1 MMKEKT
7 EELLELC
14 DEVMAFC
21 CKETM
26 STNCMKNATVEDFK
40 AWQLILKLV
49 DKSKD
54 LAIAQAEMIDETNNK
69 IDRLIKLVE
78 KQKQV

>member
-7 EELLELC
+7 TELLGLC
-14 DEVMAFC
+14 DEIMTIC
-21 CKETM
+21 CKEM
-26 STNCMKNATVEDFK
+26 FSTNCMKDATVEEFK

-54 LAIAQAEMIDETNNK
+54 LAIAQAEMMDETNNK

-78 KQKQV
+78 RQK